1 MKRKLL
7 LSIFLLS
14 VMFFQF
20 CKNGKQPPEPIVAP
34 SGMHILDLSKFGKPF
49 VIFVPDTNNNKLEI
63 MEQQSG
69 ELEIKCGKSF
79 HVAILEQSEDL
90 NAKKEEL
97 KGDEVNKLKTFHLD
111 SVNVILWES
120 EITAPQFHFIYNF
133 KIKDSDYSIRD
144 VISTDGEPFTKDQ
157 IEKMLESARNIREAV
172 KPEPQS

>member
-1 MKRKLL
+1 MKRKALL
-7 LSIFLLS
+7 PIFLITL
-14 VMFFQF
+14 MFFQF
-20 CKNGKQPPEPIVAP
+20 CKNGKQTPEPIVAP
-34 SGMHILDLSKFGKPF
+34 AGMHILDLSKYGKPF
-49 VIFVPDTNNNKLEI
+49 VIFVPDTNSNKLEI
-63 MEQQSG
+63 IEQQSG

-79 HVAILEQSEDL
+79 HVAILEQTEDL

-111 SVNVILWES
+111 SANVILWES

-133 KIKDSDYSIRD
+133 KIKDAEYSIRD
-144 VISTDGEPFTKDQ
+144 VISTDAEPFTKDQ